1 MRLEA
6 KLDMSLIINGT
17 ERDTLIIGNS
27 VYRYIG
33 EYAKVATANANTH
46 NATYRGQSLG
56 SFNETFAN
64 DIDNGT
70 FNNMWVGD
78 YFTVNNH
85 KYKIAGFN
93 YKCGHEEN
101 TGLANHLIMITDVLG
116 THDMNSSDTTEGGF
130 AGSSMF
136 KDEIP
141 VVEKQLAT
149 DFGEHLLK
157 FKSYLS
163 TSIDSSGAPNNGQWY
178 ELTANL
184 CNSAMWWGS
193 PSQYSNNKN
202 GTKYNI
208 GDEDTQLPIM
218 KLHTAEQS
226 SGSNYVWLRDIYS
239 SSDFINTPNE
249 NDGYVSGASAV
260 FPVRAFFLID

>member
-1 MRLEA
+1 MT
-6 KLDMSLIINGT
+6 LIINGK
-17 ERDTLIIGNS
+17 ERDILIIKKNIYKYQGTWQ
-27 VYRYIG
+27 
-33 EYAKVATANANTH
+33 AKNMVNAATH
-46 NATYRGQSLG
+46 NAKFVGASLG
-56 SFNETFAN
+56 AFNDDYAER
-64 DIDNGT
+64 IKNGT
-70 FNNMWVGD
+70 FTDMWVGD
-78 YFTVNNH
+78 YFTVNKH

-93 YKCGHEEN
+93 YKCNHEEN
-101 TGLANHLIMITDVLG
+101 LGLDNHLIMITDVLDA
-116 THDMNSSDTTEGGF
+116 HVMNSTNTTEGGF

-149 DFGEHLLK
+149 DFGGHLLK
-157 FKSYLS
+157 FKSFLS
-163 TSIDSSGAPNNGQWY
+163 TSIDSSGAPNGGQWY

-218 KLHTAEQS
+218 KLHTAERS
-226 SGSNYVWLRDIYS
+226 SNSNWVWLRDIYDS
-239 SSDFINTPNE
+239 SNFAYAGG
-249 NDGYVSGASAV
+249 DGSAGWTGASYS
-260 FPVRAFFLID
+260 FGVRAFFLID